1 MPFKGDPTAAIG
13 TAGFVAT
20 LSLAE
25 INNVVSILVG
35 VATLGFVVTRWLSFV
50 HTRGGL
56 RTVFLGR
63 DNKRPPQS

>member
-25 INNVVSILVG
+25 INNLVSVLVG
-35 VATLGFVVTRWLSFV
+35 LATLGFVVTRWVSFV
-50 HTRGGL
+50 HTRGGF
-56 RTVFLGR
+56 RAVFFR
-63 DNKRPPQS
+63 DSKRPPES

>member
-25 INNVVSILVG
+25 INNLVSVLVG
-35 VATLGFVVTRWLSFV
+35 LATLGFVVTRWLDFV
-50 HTRGGL
+50 HTRGGFRAL
-56 RTVFLGR
+56 FFS
-63 DNKRPPQS
+63 NSKRPPES